1 MNGTI
6 VPEKPWNLEAQHAG
20 VSDRL
25 PAVWAT
31 SKCKASRATI
41 DQYPSACHEHATYI
55 TYVYARDR
63 IVIQVV
69 EIFSD

>member
-6 VPEKPWNLEAQHAG
+6 VLEKPWNLEAQHAG

-25 PAVWAT
+25 PVVWAT

-41 DQYPSACHEHATYI
+41 DQYPSTYHKYATYI
-55 TYVYARDR
+55 TCVYARDR
-63 IVIQVV
+63 IVIRAV